1 MGLLAA
7 LQKGTSIQKGETTIT
22 TDLLLGIDEM
32 AITPTKPGE
41 FGIHRTTPVI
51 TKPRSF
57 TVQEANALGSLAE
70 KRAIEA
76 KASAEAFGH
85 LRKINK
91 ADQIE
96 QNVHNNYRVD
106 VAKKTFKQVQSN
118 ASAGNQIAGL
128 SSQYAQ
134 IHESVRHRLD
144 VEQAKNSAIS
154 GKSQEYSKLW

>member
-1 MGLLAA
+1 
-7 LQKGTSIQKGETTIT
+7 
-22 TDLLLGIDEM
+22 
-32 AITPTKPGE
+32 
-41 FGIHRTTPVI
+41 
-51 TKPRSF
+51 
-57 TVQEANALGSLAE
+57 
-70 KRAIEA
+70 
-76 KASAEAFGH
+76 
-85 LRKINK
+85 
-91 ADQIE
+91 
-96 QNVHNNYRVD
+96 VD